1 MNTILNQFINNNI
14 TNYLSFFTASTADN
28 HGEILEPFCCMVKL
42 SLLYY
47 KPDKTKISIINN
59 SIGYQEP
66 TIIQSALRW
75 KNGDK
80 REHIYN
86 LYNPIQKFLLWF
98 DLTDS
103 KIIYIINCAIKGLE
117 KLLICYNTDDSVTV
131 HSIKYYI
138 NLLQESLTNQS
149 IISNNELSDSD
160 IYHIKF
166 KKLWND
172 SEIDIIYKILLEIST
187 LYAENNP
194 QQIIYINSIEHIIN
208 AKELIVLSIVNKL
221 ATTL

>member
-1 MNTILNQFINNNI
+1 MNTLLNQFISNNI
-14 TNYLSFFTASTADN
+14 TNYLSFLTTTSNN
-28 HGEILEPFCCMVKL
+28 HSEILEPFCCMIKL

-47 KPDKTKISIINN
+47 KPDKTKISITNN
-59 SIGYQEP
+59 SITYQEP
-66 TIIQSALRW
+66 NIIQSALRW

-98 DLTDS
+98 DLKDE
-103 KIIYIINCAIKGLE
+103 KIIYIINRAIKGLE

-138 NLLQESLTNQS
+138 DLLQGALNDQE
-149 IISNNELSDSD
+149 IISNNELSGSD
-160 IYHIKF
+160 IYYIKF
-166 KKLWND
+166 KNLWGS

-187 LYAENNP
+187 LYENNND
-194 QQIIYINSIEHIIN
+194 QQIIYIQSVEHIIN
-208 AKELIVLSIVNKL
+208 SKEMIVLSIVNRL
-221 ATTL
+221 STTL